1 MPNVEPVADG
11 AAIPGWA
18 PVIEDPA
25 LAALLRPG
33 AVLHRLATGA
43 TWAEGPVW
51 VPHDGSVVWSD
62 VVGNRVLRWD
72 PDGRVSVLLADAE
85 FENGHTLDHDGSI
98 VACSHGHRRIE
109 RLGLDGTLTP
119 IVDRY
124 QGRRFNSPNDVV
136 VKSDGTIWFTDP
148 PYGITSNREGH
159 QADSEIGDCLVFRFD
174 PRTGE
179 LDAVTD
185 WVDEPNG
192 LAFSPDETVLYVSDT
207 SHASHDDGGG
217 NHHIAAFD
225 VVDGRT
231 LANPRVF
238 YTVDEWVPD
247 GFRVDVE
254 GNVWTS
260 ADDGIHVVAPDGRRL
275 GRLPVPERT
284 ANCVFGGPDLDRLF
298 ITASTSLYVI
308 DVATRGVVPAVW
320 R

>member
-1 MPNVEPVADG
+1 M
-11 AAIPGWA
+11 A
-18 PVIEDPA
+18 PRSPA
-25 LAALLRPG
+25 GRPSSRTRRWPRLLRPG

-51 VPHDGSVVWSD
+51 LPHDGSVLWSD

-72 PDGRVSVLLADAE
+72 PDGRVSVFLADAE

-207 SHASHDDGGG
+207 SRASHADGGG

-225 VVDGRT
+225 VVDGKR

-238 YTVDEWVPD
+238 YSVDAWVPD

>member
-1 MPNVEPVADG
+1 MTNRDPKAEDSPVA
-11 AAIPGWA
+11 GWA
-18 PVIEDPA
+18 PIVED
-25 LAALLRPG
+25 AAFEPLLRSG
-33 AVLHRLATGA
+33 AVLRRLATGS

-51 VPHDGSVVWSD
+51 LPHDGSVVWSD
-62 VVGNRVLRWD
+62 VVGNRVLRWF
-72 PDGRVSVLLADAE
+72 PDGRVEPFLDPAE

-98 VACSHGHRRIE
+98 IACSHGHRRIE
-109 RLGLDGTLTP
+109 RLGLDGSQAP
-119 IVDRY
+119 IVERY
-124 QGRRFNSPNDVV
+124 RGMRFNSPNDVV

-148 PYGITSNREGH
+148 PYGITSDREGH
-159 QADSEIGDCLVFRFD
+159 AGPSEIGDCLVFRFD

-179 LDAVTD
+179 LDALTD

-192 LAFSPDETVLYVSDT
+192 LAFSPDESVLYVSDT
-207 SHASHDDGGG
+207 SLASRGGAG

-225 VVDGRT
+225 VVDGRS

-238 YTVDEWVPD
+238 YSVDVWVPD

-275 GRLPVPERT
+275 GRIPVPERT
-284 ANCVFGGPDLDRLF
+284 ANCVFGGPGLDRLF
-298 ITASTSLYVI
+298 ITASTSLYAL
-308 DVATRGVVPAVW
+308 DVAARGVVPAGA

>member
-18 PVIEDPA
+18 PIIEDPA

-33 AVLHRLATGA
+33 AVLHRLATGC
-43 TWAEGPVW
+43 
-51 VPHDGSVVWSD
+51 H
-62 VVGNRVLRWD
+62 VGRGTRLDPARRV
-72 PDGRVSVLLADAE
+72 GRVERRRGQPGAPL
-85 FENGHTLDHDGSI
+85 GSRWAGLGAPGGRG
-98 VACSHGHRRIE
+98 VRERPHARSRRVGDCAARMAIGASNDWASTG
-109 RLGLDGTLTP
+109 RSRRSSIDYL
-119 IVDRY
+119 
-124 QGRRFNSPNDVV
+124 GRRFNSPNDVV

-225 VVDGRT
+225 VVDGRR
-231 LANPRVF
+231 LAHPRVF
-238 YTVDEWVPD
+238 YAVDVWVPD

-254 GNVWTS
+254 GNIWTS

-275 GRLPVPERT
+275 GRLPVPDGRRT
-284 ANCVFGGPDLDRLF
+284 ASSVAPTSIACSSPRRRP
-298 ITASTSLYVI
+298 ST
-308 DVATRGVVPAVW
+308 
-320 R
+320 

>member
-1 MPNVEPVADG
+1 MPNTEPVADG
-11 AAIPGWA
+11 APVAGWA
-18 PVIEDPA
+18 PIVEDPA
-25 LAALLRPG
+25 MEALLRPD

-51 VPHDGSVVWSD
+51 LPHDGSVLWSD

-72 PDGRVSVLLADAE
+72 PDGRVSVFLDARRVRERPHARPRRLGRGLLARPSADRAPRARRHADPDRGPLP
-85 FENGHTLDHDGSI
+85 GHAVQLPERRRREVRRHDLVHRPAVRHHEQPRGSPGRLRDRGLPR
-98 VACSHGHRRIE
+98 VPVRPAHGRARRPD
-109 RLGLDGTLTP
+109 RLG
-119 IVDRY
+119 
-124 QGRRFNSPNDVV
+124 RR
-136 VKSDGTIWFTDP
+136 
-148 PYGITSNREGH
+148 
-159 QADSEIGDCLVFRFD
+159 A
-174 PRTGE
+174 
-179 LDAVTD
+179 
-185 WVDEPNG
+185 NG

-225 VVDGRT
+225 VVDGRR

-238 YTVDEWVPD
+238 YAVDVWVPD

-284 ANCVFGGPDLDRLF
+284 ANCVFGGPGLDRLF

-308 DVATRGVVPAVW
+308 DVATRGVVPAG
-320 R
+320 RR